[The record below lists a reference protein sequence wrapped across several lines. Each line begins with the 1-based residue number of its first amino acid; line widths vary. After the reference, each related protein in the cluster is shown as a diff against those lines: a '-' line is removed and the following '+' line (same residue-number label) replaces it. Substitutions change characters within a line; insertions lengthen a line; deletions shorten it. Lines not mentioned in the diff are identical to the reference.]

1 MHSNLYLHWFVR
13 SALDSKAETGLVA
26 AESVNMSSPILMQ
39 LTRQQL
45 DKLIGSVAKGDEAA
59 FAELYQM
66 TSSKLFAVALR
77 ILRSR
82 EAAEEVL
89 QESYFRVW
97 EKAGDFNPAL
107 ASPLTWMA
115 AIVRNRCIDEVRR
128 KVPRGGDDESVLENL
143 ESDDEHPLVGLERQ
157 EDVQRLMR
165 CMDGLEPEKK
175 QMVRLAYLDGMS
187 REDLAAKFGRPE
199 GTIKTWL
206 HRCLAQL
213 KGCLEQ

>member
-1 MHSNLYLHWFVR
+1 
-13 SALDSKAETGLVA
+13 
-26 AESVNMSSPILMQ
+26 MS

-45 DKLIGSVAKGDEAA
+45 DRLISDVARGDEAA
-59 FAELYQM
+59 FAELYQV
-66 TSSKLFAVALR
+66 TSSKLFAIALR

-143 ESDDEHPLVGLERQ
+143 ESGDEHPIVGLERQ

-165 CMDGLEPEKK
+165 CMEGLEPEKK

-206 HRCLAQL
+206 HRSLAQL

>member
-1 MHSNLYLHWFVR
+1 MLAQSRLLAEQ
-13 SALDSKAETGLVA
+13 STKKAAQGY
-26 AESVNMSSPILMQ
+26 SDGMP
-39 LTRQQL
+39 LTRKQL
-45 DKLIGSVAKGDEAA
+45 DGLIGSVAKGDEAA
-59 FAELYQM
+59 FAELYQVS
-66 TSSKLFAVALR
+66 SSKLFAVALR
-77 ILRSR
+77 ILRNR

-97 EKAGDFNPAL
+97 EKAADFNPAL

-115 AIVRNRCIDEVRR
+115 AIVRNRCIDEIRR
-128 KVPRGGDDESVLENL
+128 KVPRGSPDESLLENL
-143 ESDDEHPLVGLERQ
+143 ESDDEHPIVGLERQ

-165 CMDGLEPEKK
+165 CMEGLEPEKK

-187 REDLAAKFGRPE
+187 REDLAVKFGRPE

-206 HRCLAQL
+206 YRSLAQL

>member
-1 MHSNLYLHWFVR
+1 
-13 SALDSKAETGLVA
+13 
-26 AESVNMSSPILMQ
+26 MQ

-45 DKLIGSVAKGDEAA
+45 DTLIAAVAKGDEAA
-59 FAELYQM
+59 FAELYQA

-82 EAAEEVL
+82 EAAEEVV

-97 EKAGDFNPAL
+97 ERAGDFNPSL

-128 KVPRGGDDESVLENL
+128 KIPRPSSDESVLENL
-143 ESDDEHPLVGLERQ
+143 ESDDEHPLTGLERQ
-157 EDVQRLMR
+157 EDVQRLLR
-165 CMDGLEPEKK
+165 CMEGLEPEKK

-206 HRCLAQL
+206 HRSLAQL